1 MTRRHERL
9 SSIIQREI
17 ATVIMR
23 EMSDPRIGPIY
34 PSVNSVKLSDDIST
48 ADVYVSIMGT
58 PGQRTAALAA
68 LQSASG
74 MMRSHLA
81 KAMEI
86 RQVPAVRFHIDQ
98 GAIKEVE
105 MIELLK
111 KIEDERL
118 EAEARA
124 MAQTS
129 NSADNSADSTTASNT
144 QDPKE

>member
-17 ATVIMR
+17 AMVIMR

-34 PSVNSVKLSDDIST
+34 PSVNRVKLSDDIST

-111 KIEDERL
+111 KIEDERI

-124 MAQTS
+124 LAQS
-129 NSADNSADSTTASNT
+129 STTDNTTANNT